1 MINFAGFIH
10 KYAELGVADGDSDD
24 EIIKKRMLSFL
35 PLIIGIVATIWGIT
49 YILLGHY
56 VSASIPLSYAVIS
69 VANLWHFFI
78 TKKLWFLQNSQLLLV
93 LFLPFFLM
101 WSLGGF
107 ANGSFMLIWAFF
119 APVAAMAFEKNKNA
133 FWITAFFALIF
144 LSVFLDSFFIKQI
157 TPLSQGWISAFF
169 LLNSVVG
176 FGGIYFMFRY
186 YIQDKERRS
195 ELNIF
200 KEHQKLLLK
209 SQELADV
216 NLKLEQIATHDHLTG
231 LENRLSF
238 LDKMN
243 SSIYLANE
251 NKRRLALCFIDLD
264 RFKQIN
270 DTLGHAVGDSVLV
283 HISRILREYVCHGD
297 VVARLG
303 GDEFVVLVDKFD
315 SMDELS
321 GLAEKIIDAVRQIIY
336 LQEHELH
343 ITCSIGISIYPDD
356 IDGASSESSANM
368 LLRNAD
374 TAMYKAKDEG
384 KNTFQYYQAYMTVHA
399 KERMQI
405 ERDMRNALIEDQF
418 VVYYQPQI
426 DAMSE
431 RVTGMEALVRWNHPS
446 KGFIQPYSFIP
457 LAEEIGL
464 IVLIDRVVMK
474 KAMVQFVKWYKDG
487 LHPGVL
493 SLNLSV
499 RQLEQED
506 FLEYI
511 LKTMHETEFHASWL
525 EFEVTEGYI
534 MSNPEK
540 SITTLENISKFGI
553 SISIDDFGTGYSSLA
568 YLKRLPIDK
577 LKIDKSFVDG
587 LPNDESDIKIIKT
600 IIGLAV
606 GMELDLIAEGVET
619 LEQKSFLVEL
629 GCNSMQGYYYAKPMA
644 DIDIKAYLS
653 SFTVL

>member
-653 SFTVL
+653 SFTVS

>member
-251 NKRRLALCFIDLD
+251 NKRRLALFFIDLD

-653 SFTVL
+653 SFTVS

>member
-251 NKRRLALCFIDLD
+251 NKRRLALFFIDLD

-619 LEQKSFLVEL
+619 LEQKNFLVEL

-653 SFTVL
+653 SFTAS

>member
-251 NKRRLALCFIDLD
+251 NKRRLALFFIDLD